1 VAGCEDR
8 DLNVTV
14 RAIDEFAEGGS
25 SGQIWEI
32 EQAASEDESF
42 IYRMAIVRSGDSI
55 GQVTFTPA
63 ADYDINTEDYTQLA
77 VRAAA
82 RLKQLA

>member
-1 VAGCEDR
+1 
-8 DLNVTV
+8 
-14 RAIDEFAEGGS
+14 
-25 SGQIWEI
+25 
-32 EQAASEDESF
+32 
-42 IYRMAIVRSGDSI
+42 MAIVRSGDSI